1 MLVSFLVPV
10 YNVEKYLAACIESI
24 LCQTGAD
31 FEIILL
37 DDGSTDNSGEICDR
51 YAEKY
56 PEIIRVIHKKN
67 EGLLLTRRRGFCE
80 ARGEWFACVDSD
92 DLINP
97 VYLKTIAE
105 ALKKYPCDMLMFDY
119 RSLYPDGHTE
129 VSGIDITDLR
139 TYSGEQKKEI
149 YKKRLL
155 TNKYCNMW
163 SKVFK
168 REIIDFDTDYGSF
181 GIKNMCEDVIQTLEL
196 FNRAKTIVFLPE
208 ALYSYRRN
216 IQSISADVTMDS
228 WSAGRIGYELGWKY
242 LDAWQMSC
250 ETEMSYAARCAAFY
264 CDWARWLIL
273 KSEMSDENI
282 MSAIEKQMLEC
293 GMFQRVL
300 ELYRKGYSATAYRK
314 ISNPMILYLLKNRKL
329 GILKK
334 MLHAE
339 MSVRSLLNRK

>member
-51 YAEKY
+51 YAEEY

-67 EGLLLTRRRGFCE
+67 EGLLLTRRLGFCE

-92 DLINP
+92 DLISP

-119 RSLYPDGHTE
+119 RSIYPDGHTE
-129 VSGIDITDLR
+129 VSGIDITDLQM
-139 TYSGEQKKEI
+139 YSGEQKKEI

-181 GIKNMCEDVIQTLEL
+181 GIKNMCEDAIQVLEL
-196 FNRAKTIVFLPE
+196 FTRAEMIVLLPE
-208 ALYSYRRN
+208 ALYLYRRN
-216 IQSISADVTMDS
+216 IQSISTCLSADS
-228 WSAGRIGYELGWKY
+228 WFAMRVSYELGWKY
-242 LDAWQMSC
+242 LADWHMSN
-250 ETEMSYAARCAAFY
+250 EVEAAYAHCCATFF
-264 CDWARWLIL
+264 CDYSRWIVLNSGLSAERMTIIFDEEIL
-273 KSEMSDENI
+273 KNRIFIIASERYKSESSD
-282 MSAIEKQMLEC
+282 
-293 GMFQRVL
+293 
-300 ELYRKGYSATAYRK
+300 TAYRK

-339 MSVRSLLNRK
+339 MSARSLLNRK